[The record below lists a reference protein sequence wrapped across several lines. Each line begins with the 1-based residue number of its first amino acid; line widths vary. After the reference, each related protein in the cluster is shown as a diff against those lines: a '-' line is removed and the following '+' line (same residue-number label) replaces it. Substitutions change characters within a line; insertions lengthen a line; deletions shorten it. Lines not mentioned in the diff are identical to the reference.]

1 MRRRTASLLSS
12 RAMARGN
19 GTSHTS
25 GTVRYSKHEPFNV
38 PATALGSVYTVLAV
52 VGVLMGVAIVLGI
65 VCFFRK
71 VRMVAAVVV
80 AVALGTAWWIC
91 A

>member
-71 VRMVAAVVV
+71 VRC
-80 AVALGTAWWIC
+80 AWLQRWW
-91 A
+91 

>member
-1 MRRRTASLLSS
+1 
-12 RAMARGN
+12 MARGN

-80 AVALGTAWWIC
+80 AVAFGTAWWIC